1 MAAVQIELCFCFCFL
16 VVIDVFVLFCN
27 LRSSDTGL
35 MPVELAKEA
44 YMSSLKQTLLI
55 VLQFCF
61 I

>member
-44 YMSSLKQTLLI
+44 YMSSLK
-55 VLQFCF
+55 
-61 I
+61 